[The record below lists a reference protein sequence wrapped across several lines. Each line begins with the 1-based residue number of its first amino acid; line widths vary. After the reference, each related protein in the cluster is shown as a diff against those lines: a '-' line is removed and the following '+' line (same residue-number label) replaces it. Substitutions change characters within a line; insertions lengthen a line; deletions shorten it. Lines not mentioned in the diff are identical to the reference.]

1 MCFHGRSNS
10 LVAGDS
16 VTGLGVISAADETEP
31 DVMEIPANRN
41 RKGFLSVV
49 LIGRLAGNESYQAVF
64 PLVVWRCVKQNAL
77 QEPEFLNIMLCS
89 AAVWRGAHS
98 G

>member
-16 VTGLGVISAADETEP
+16 VAGTGVISSADETEP
-31 DVMEIPANRN
+31 DVMGIPGNRN
-41 RKGFLSVV
+41 RKRFPSAV
-49 LIGRLAGNESYQAVF
+49 LKGRLAGNESYQTVF
-64 PLVVWRCVKQNAL
+64 PLGVWRCAKQSAL
-77 QEPEFLNIMLCS
+77 QKPEFLNIMPS
-89 AAVWRGAHS
+89 SRRSSRGAHS